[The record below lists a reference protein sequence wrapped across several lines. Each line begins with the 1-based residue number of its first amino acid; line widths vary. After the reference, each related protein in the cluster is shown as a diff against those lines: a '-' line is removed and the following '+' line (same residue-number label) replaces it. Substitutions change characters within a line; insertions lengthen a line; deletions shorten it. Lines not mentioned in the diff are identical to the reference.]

1 MTYIKEIS
9 PIKKLNIF
17 HVFQPIIN
25 LSNDEIIGFEALIR
39 SEEIP
44 NPEVLFQK
52 AKNEG
57 LLYELDMLSIRMAC
71 ETFKKDCLQ
80 EECNTSTLFINIFP
94 STLCH
99 QNFYE
104 EFIEII
110 EKVSLDFQNIV
121 IEINEKE
128 NTNMYKLNENIQQLK
143 QVGFRI
149 ALDDLGKGNSFVN
162 SMEIDT
168 HIAKIDRFYA
178 MNLNES
184 SKKKLFIQSIM
195 KSFPTDIFI
204 VLEGIETEA
213 DCQVAKKLGIHYGQ
227 GYHFGRPGPIK
238 NFI

>member
-1 MTYIKEIS
+1 MAYINEIS

-57 LLYELDMLSIRMAC
+57 LLYELDMLSIRLAC
-71 ETFKKDCLQ
+71 ETFKKECLQ
-80 EECNTSTLFINIFP
+80 EEPSAFTLFINIFP

-99 QNFYE
+99 QHFYE
-104 EFIEII
+104 EFIKII
-110 EKVSLDFQNIV
+110 EEVALDFQNIV

-128 NTNMYKLNENIQQLK
+128 KTNIYRLHKNIQQLK

-149 ALDDLGKGNSFVN
+149 ALDDLGKGNSIFN
-162 SMEIDT
+162 SIEIET

-178 MNLNES
+178 MNLKTD

-195 KSFPTDIFI
+195 ESFSANIFI
-204 VLEGIETEA
+204 VLEGIETEE
-213 DCQVAKKLGIHYGQ
+213 DCHVAKQLGIHYGQ
-227 GYHFGRPGPIK
+227 GYYFGRPGSLK

>member
-1 MTYIKEIS
+1 MAYINEIS

-57 LLYELDMLSIRMAC
+57 LLYELDMLSIRLAC
-71 ETFKKDCLQ
+71 ETFKKECLQ
-80 EECNTSTLFINIFP
+80 EEPSAFTLFINIFP

-99 QNFYE
+99 QHFYE
-104 EFIEII
+104 EFIKII
-110 EKVSLDFQNIV
+110 EEVALDFQNIV

-128 NTNMYKLNENIQQLK
+128 KTNIYRLHKNIQQLK

-149 ALDDLGKGNSFVN
+149 ALDDLGKGNSIFN
-162 SMEIDT
+162 SIEIET
-168 HIAKIDRFYA
+168 HIAKIRPFLCDEFENGFEKRSYLFSRSW
-178 MNLNES
+178 NLF
-184 SKKKLFIQSIM
+184 LR
-195 KSFPTDIFI
+195 IF
-204 VLEGIETEA
+204 LSCWKE
-213 DCQVAKKLGIHYGQ
+213 
-227 GYHFGRPGPIK
+227 
-238 NFI
+238 